1 MQKAK
6 AYAMEGLEEGGDDP
20 KTAQD
25 VVHALYAKY
34 KKNVST
40 RRPPRPTQR
49 DQPSPHDDLKKIP
62 RRHFHG
68 GSVCHWLGSTPHA
81 SDMESLKIEIRLET
95 QPRDPTAVL
104 AVVFGPALTDDPRP
118 RAA

>member
-6 AYAMEGLEEGGDDP
+6 AYAVEGLEEGGDDP

-40 RRPPRPTQR
+40 RCPPRPTQR
-49 DQPSPHDDLKKIP
+49 DPAPDQPSPRDDPKKN
-62 RRHFHG
+62 
-68 GSVCHWLGSTPHA
+68 
-81 SDMESLKIEIRLET
+81 
-95 QPRDPTAVL
+95 PTAHGTATESVTL
-104 AVVFGPALTDDPRP
+104 ARLNTPRQ
-118 RAA
+118 

>member
-6 AYAMEGLEEGGDDP
+6 AYAVEGLEEGGDDP

-40 RRPPRPTQR
+40 RCPPRPTQR
-49 DQPSPHDDLKKIP
+49 DPTSPLHATTPKKN
-62 RRHFHG
+62 
-68 GSVCHWLGSTPHA
+68 
-81 SDMESLKIEIRLET
+81 
-95 QPRDPTAVL
+95 PTAHGTASESVTL
-104 AVVFGPALTDDPRP
+104 ARLNTPRQ
-118 RAA
+118 

>member
-6 AYAMEGLEEGGDDP
+6 AYAVEGLEEGGDDP

-40 RRPPRPTQR
+40 RCPPRPTQR
-49 DQPSPHDDLKKIP
+49 DPAPDQPSP
-62 RRHFHG
+62 R
-68 GSVCHWLGSTPHA
+68 
-81 SDMESLKIEIRLET
+81 
-95 QPRDPTAVL
+95 
-104 AVVFGPALTDDPRP
+104 DDPKKKSHGP
-118 RAA
+118 RQSVTLARLNTPRQ

>member
-6 AYAMEGLEEGGDDP
+6 AYAVEGLEEGGDDP

-49 DQPSPHDDLKKIP
+49 DPAPDQPSPRDDPKKIP
-62 RRHFHG
+62 RPTAPLP
-68 GSVCHWLGSTPHA
+68 SPSHWLGSTPHA
-81 SDMESLKIEIRLET
+81 SVWESLKSASRPNLDT
-95 QPRDPTAVL
+95 QPPSSPS
-104 AVVFGPALTDDPRP
+104 FSDPR
-118 RAA
+118 

>member
-6 AYAMEGLEEGGDDP
+6 AYAVEGLEEGGDDP

-34 KKNVST
+34 KKNVSI

-49 DQPSPHDDLKKIP
+49 DPAPDQPSPRDDPKKSHGPPHRFTLARLNTP
-62 RRHFHG
+62 RQ
-68 GSVCHWLGSTPHA
+68 CLG
-81 SDMESLKIEIRLET
+81 IFEIRLET
-95 QPRDPTAVL
+95 QPRYPTAVL

>member
-6 AYAMEGLEEGGDDP
+6 AYAVEGLEEGGDDP

-40 RRPPRPTQR
+40 RRSPRPTQR
-49 DQPSPHDDLKKIP
+49 DPAPDQPSPHDDPKKIP
-62 RRHFHG
+62 R
-68 GSVCHWLGSTPHA
+68 
-81 SDMESLKIEIRLET
+81 
-95 QPRDPTAVL
+95 PTALLWGISLSL
-104 AVVFGPALTDDPRP
+104 ARLNTPRQ
-118 RAA
+118 

>member
-6 AYAMEGLEEGGDDP
+6 AYAVEGLEEGGDDP

-49 DQPSPHDDLKKIP
+49 DPAPDQPSPRDDPKKIP
-62 RRHFHG
+62 R
-68 GSVCHWLGSTPHA
+68 
-81 SDMESLKIEIRLET
+81 
-95 QPRDPTAVL
+95 PTAPL
-104 AVVFGPALTDDPRP
+104 HIGSAQHPTPVFGNL
-118 RAA
+118 

>member
-6 AYAMEGLEEGGDDP
+6 AYAVEGLEEGGDDP
-20 KTAQD
+20 KTSQD

-49 DQPSPHDDLKKIP
+49 GPAPDQPSP
-62 RRHFHG
+62 R
-68 GSVCHWLGSTPHA
+68 
-81 SDMESLKIEIRLET
+81 
-95 QPRDPTAVL
+95 
-104 AVVFGPALTDDPRP
+104 DDPKKSHGP
-118 RAA
+118 RHRFRLRHIGSAQHPTPAFGNL

>member
-6 AYAMEGLEEGGDDP
+6 AYAVEGLEEGGDDP

-40 RRPPRPTQR
+40 RCPPRPTQR
-49 DQPSPHDDLKKIP
+49 DPAPDQPSP
-62 RRHFHG
+62 R
-68 GSVCHWLGSTPHA
+68 
-81 SDMESLKIEIRLET
+81 
-95 QPRDPTAVL
+95 
-104 AVVFGPALTDDPRP
+104 DDPKKKSHGP
-118 RAA
+118 RHRFRVCQIGSAQHPTQVTGNL

>member
-6 AYAMEGLEEGGDDP
+6 AYAVEGLEEGGDDP

-49 DQPSPHDDLKKIP
+49 DPAPDQPSPHEDPKKIP
-62 RRHFHG
+62 RPTG
-68 GSVCHWLGSTPHA
+68 DQSVIGSAQHPTP
-81 SDMESLKIEIRLET
+81 
-95 QPRDPTAVL
+95 
-104 AVVFGPALTDDPRP
+104 VFGNL
-118 RAA
+118 